1 MRMNSDQLRANLVA
15 ETKVIINYVNA
26 LKDLSLSDLNKRPNN
41 DAWSTLECIEH
52 LNRYAHFYN
61 PELSKQIATSKHKDS
76 GIFKSGILGNYFA
89 ESMLPKEKL
98 NKMKTFKE
106 MNPIHSKLN
115 SSVIDEFLSFQTEL
129 LDLIEKSKSCDL
141 SKTKNKISISKF
153 IKLRIGDTFRI
164 VINHNIRHI
173 EQIKRT
179 LAA

>member
-1 MRMNSDQLRANLVA
+1 MRMNSDQLRANLIA

-61 PELSKQIATSKHKDS
+61 LELSKQIATSKHKDS

-141 SKTKNKISISKF
+141 SKTKSKISISKF